1 MITFDM
7 VDQDD
12 MQPNVYSA
20 EASTLGLGVGSFP
33 TSLET
38 DLGNELVFMQISK
51 QIVDGELIYVRYDQ
65 KFGCISL
72 IVFND

>member
-1 MITFDM
+1 MITYDM

-20 EASTLGLGVGSFP
+20 EASTLGLGVGVFP
-33 TSLET
+33 TSLKT
-38 DLGNELVFMQISK
+38 NLGNELAFVEISK
-51 QIVDGELIYVRYDQ
+51 HVVDGELIYVRYDQ
-65 KFGCISL
+65 QFGCISL